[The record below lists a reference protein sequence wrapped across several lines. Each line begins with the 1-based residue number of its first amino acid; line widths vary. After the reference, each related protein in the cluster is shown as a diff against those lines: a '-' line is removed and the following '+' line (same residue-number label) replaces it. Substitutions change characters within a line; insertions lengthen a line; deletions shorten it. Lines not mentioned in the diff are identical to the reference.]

1 MKKLPFILFAILI
14 GFTSFHKKEKNTTPD
29 FIGMWT
35 LLKCVSYQVD
45 GTMAYPYGEHPAGQ
59 LVYDRK
65 GNMMVEIMKPGIKKF
80 VQSNLLE
87 GVADEVLPA
96 YYGFIGY
103 YGSYTVMPDS
113 SVVVHHIKA
122 CSFPNWVNEDQKR
135 YYEFKNDQLILKTS
149 QIGTMR
155 FELTWQKIE

>member
-1 MKKLPFILFAILI
+1 MKRLPLVLTVILT
-14 GFTSFHKKEKNTTPD
+14 GFMSFQNKGKNTSPD

-35 LLKCVSYQVD
+35 LLKCVAYQPD
-45 GTMAYPYGEHPAGQ
+45 GALIYPYGEHPVGQ
-59 LVYDRK
+59 LFYDRK

-103 YGSYTVMPDS
+103 YGSYKIVPDS
-113 SVVVHHIKA
+113 NLVIHHIKA
-122 CSFPNWVNEDQKR
+122 CSFPNWVNEDQR
-135 YYEFKNDQLILKTS
+135 RHYEFRNDELILKTS
-149 QIGTMR
+149 LIGSAR
-155 FELTWQKIE
+155 YELTWQKIE